1 MASLSPDQLNQKFGI
16 PGALK
21 FEAGNGGLTR
31 ARLDTPLATAE
42 MYSHGAHVTQFQPR
56 GQRAVLFL
64 SAKSLYESA
73 KPIRG
78 GVPICF
84 PWFGPRKGDP
94 SSPMHGFARLSE
106 WEVTATR
113 KHDDGRVSIE
123 MTLRDSDATRK
134 LWPQKFTARYTA
146 TFGNELEL
154 SLAVKND
161 GDAPFTF
168 EEALHT
174 YVEIGDI
181 KQVRLSGLEG
191 VEYMDKVLG
200 GRPTQVREPIQIVA
214 ETDRVYLN
222 TPSTCV
228 IDDPVLKRQVR
239 IAKQGSG
246 TTVVWNPWDKASA
259 IADLGADDATHFL
272 CVETANAKEQ
282 TLTLA
287 PGAEHIV
294 RATIDVR

>member
-31 ARLDTPLATAE
+31 ARIDTALATGE
-42 MYSHGAHVTQFQPR
+42 MYLHGAHVTQFQPR
-56 GQRAVLFL
+56 GQQPVLFL
-64 SAKSLYESA
+64 SQKSFYEPA

-84 PWFGPRKGDP
+84 PWFGPRQGDA

-106 WEVTATR
+106 WEVSSTR

-123 MTLRDSDATRK
+123 MTLRDSEATRK
-134 LWPQKFTARYTA
+134 LWPHKFTARYGT
-146 TFGNELEL
+146 TFGQALEL

-161 GDAPFTF
+161 GADSLTF

-174 YVEIGDI
+174 YVQIGDI

-200 GRPTQVREPIQIVA
+200 GRPTQGREPIQIVA

-222 TPSTCV
+222 TRSTCV

-239 IAKQGSG
+239 IAKHASG
-246 TTVVWNPWDKASA
+246 TTVVWNPWDKAST
-259 IADLGADDATHFL
+259 IADLGADEATHFL

-282 TLTLA
+282 ALTLA